1 MLEGW
6 GKILLGILAL
16 VVITIFI
23 IIYIYVGLLN

>member
-16 VVITIFI
+16 IVIAIFI
-23 IIYIYVGLLN
+23 IINFISLFH